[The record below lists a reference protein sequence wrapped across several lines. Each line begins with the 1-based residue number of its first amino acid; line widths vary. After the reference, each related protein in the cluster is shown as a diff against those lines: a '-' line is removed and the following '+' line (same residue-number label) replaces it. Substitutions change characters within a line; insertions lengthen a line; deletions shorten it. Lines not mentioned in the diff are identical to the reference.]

1 MYAAVGKGFHDKID
15 LLLASEEFMSNST
28 LVCIAWPYANTEIHV
43 GNVTGS
49 HLPGDIF
56 ARYQRMKGNRVAM
69 VSGSDAHGTPITLR
83 ADAENLPAVDVYKKY
98 HQSFLDLYEKLGITY
113 DLFTSTHTENHYR
126 VAQSMFKAWLDNG
139 YLYKEKQLQWY
150 SLSQNRF
157 LPDRYVEG
165 TCYICG
171 YDNARSDQC
180 DKCSNLLDPELLIEP
195 RSRID
200 GSTPVL
206 RETEHFFIDL
216 GKLQPGIENFLTSHE
231 EHFRP
236 NVLRQ
241 SRGQLTGD
249 GLHGR
254 PITRDLDWG
263 VPVPLEGQKGKC
275 LYVWFEAVIGYLSAT
290 IELAKLSGDP
300 NAWDAFWHDPE
311 AKIYNFIGKDNI
323 PFHAIIWPAE
333 LIAADTRFDE
343 VFGSSTVAALTLPY
357 DIPAN
362 EFMNLEGQK
371 ISGSRNW
378 AVWAADA
385 LSRFDPDPLRYYLT
399 INMPETRDTDWDWE
413 DFYKRNNDELV
424 ATWGNLANR
433 VLSFAYKHWE
443 GVVPDP
449 GALGELDTTLL
460 NAIIGGYDTVGAEL
474 NKVNLRAALSEG
486 MRLATEVNRYLDVTA
501 PWTAIKTDRQA
512 AARSIYVAL
521 NAINNLKNLL
531 APFLPYTAQKLHE
544 YLGYNTQLFG
554 TAFRETV
561 QDELGDHEVLRYD
574 TKNAKATWKPE
585 ILAPGHHFNKPEPLF
600 KKLDPSII
608 EEERSRLG

>member
-1 MYAAVGKGFHDKID
+1 
-15 LLLASEEFMSNST
+15 MSNST
-28 LVCIAWPYANTEIHV
+28 LVCIAWPYANAEIHV

-56 ARYQRMKGNRVAM
+56 ARYQRMKGRQVAM
-69 VSGSDAHGTPITLR
+69 VSGSDSHGTPITIR
-83 ADAENLPAVDVYKKY
+83 ADAEKLTAEEVYKKY
-98 HQSFLDLYEKLGITY
+98 HQTFLDLFESLGITY
-113 DLFTSTHTENHYR
+113 DLYTSTHTENHFN
-126 VAQSMFKAWLDNG
+126 VSQSMFKALLENG
-139 YLYKEKQLQWY
+139 YLYKEKQLQWF
-150 SLSQNRF
+150 STSQNRF

-171 YDNARSDQC
+171 YTNARSDQC
-180 DKCSNLLDPELLIEP
+180 DKCGSLLEPNLLIEP

-200 GSTPVL
+200 GSTPEL
-206 RETEHFFIDL
+206 KETEHFFLDL
-216 GKLQPGIENFLTSHE
+216 GKLQPEVEKYLSERE

-241 SRGQLTGD
+241 SKGQLAGD

-290 IELAKLSGDP
+290 IELAKLNGE
-300 NAWDAFWHDPE
+300 NQAWDAYWHDPE

-333 LIAADTRFDE
+333 LVGAGTKFDE
-343 VFGSSTVAALTLPY
+343 LYDSDTIAPLTLPY

-378 AVWAADA
+378 AVWAADF
-385 LSRFDPDPLRYYLT
+385 LTRYDPDPLRYYLT
-399 INMPETRDTDWDWE
+399 VNMPETRDTDWDWE
-413 DFYKRNNDELV
+413 DFFKRNNDELV

-443 GVVPDP
+443 GSVPEP
-449 GALGELDTTLL
+449 GPFTDLDTEMFNTIQ
-460 NAIIGGYDTVGAEL
+460 NGFETVGAEL
-474 NKVNLRAALSEG
+474 DKVNLRAALAEG

-501 PWTAIKTDRQA
+501 PWTAIKTDRTT

-521 NAINNLKNLL
+521 NAINNLKILL
-531 APFLPYTAQKLHE
+531 APFLPFTSQKLHR
-544 YLGYNTQLFG
+544 YLGFDSQLFG
-554 TAFRETV
+554 EPYRQIVA
-561 QDELGDHEVLRYD
+561 DNLGEHEVLRYD
-574 TKNAKATWKPE
+574 GSNAVARWEPV
-585 ILAPGHHFNKPEPLF
+585 ILAPGHRFNKPEPLF
-600 KKLDPSII
+600 KKLDSSII
-608 EEERSRLG
+608 EEERARLG